1 MDSQKERTRAK
12 GSYYWTIPMAT
23 MPDDDGQLR
32 RGGCD
37 RADGGT
43 RL

>member
-23 MPDDDGQLR
+23 MPDDDGQR
-32 RGGCD
+32 D